1 MMPCP
6 GHLIVAL
13 ALALALS
20 HALPAKEASDVQKEV
35 ASGHDGGRLQKRAA
49 AAATDTSQEELAAL
63 KDLIL
68 SRMAAELEDSWQ
80 DLPSFKRDLMKGEGD
95 MMDDE
100 EDEGEEGGSRREEV
114 KKKRMFAPLSGL
126 PGNLHTIKRQIRY
139 HQCYFNPI
147 SCFRRK

>member
-1 MMPCP
+1 MMLCP
-6 GHLIVAL
+6 GHLVVAL
-13 ALALALS
+13 ALALALT
-20 HALPAKEASDVQKEV
+20 HALPAKEASAMQKEV

-80 DLPSFKRDLMKGEGD
+80 DLPSFKRDLMKGEGGD
-95 MMDDE
+95 LDEE
-100 EDEGEEGGSRREEV
+100 EDEGEEGGSRRGEM
-114 KKKRMFAPLSGL
+114 KKRMFAPLSGL

>member
-6 GHLIVAL
+6 GHLVVAL
-13 ALALALS
+13 ALVLTLS
-20 HALPAKEASDVQKEV
+20 HALPAKEVPKAQKEV
-35 ASGHDGGRLQKRAA
+35 SSAHEGGRLQKRAA
-49 AAATDTSQEELAAL
+49 GPSSDTSQEELEAL

-68 SRMAAELEDSWQ
+68 SRLAAELDATYQ
-80 DLPSFKRDLMKGEGD
+80 DLPSFKHDLLKAEVDGEE
-95 MMDDE
+95 DDE
-100 EDEGEEGGSRREEV
+100 GNEEGRREEG

-126 PGNLHTIKRQIRY
+126 PGNLRTIKRQIRY